1 MKTHFHIRCADNQ
14 QAKFKSHFASSKVG
28 SGRTLCGFGTV
39 LQWSYSRFIQW
50 MSSVW
55 DPSRDWGFGAFRFD
69 LSVRK
74 LWLPGTVPSTLLQH
88 RGRRCHVSKELKRY
102 AKDKIIEKLEGF
114 FPFVQK
120 IHCLNG
126 RQMTTSFMSN
136 IHAGPKTA
144 LTLLLMRSYLLDTE
158 IRIWPGQCETWI
170 VFQVSVFPHQYLGL
184 PVCQSYCWKPWRV
197 SLPTTELA
205 ATPHFHQGASPDTS
219 VNDLW
224 CTYMY
229 IICTSYS
236 LWWIST
242 KFRFQ
247 SPRQT
252 QAANILQQSTRPRSK
267 HPTIQDSGEWNKSDL
282 CARGSSHKCTPGSPE
297 EREVTWWNVT
307 EIDPCFS
314 TYVANV
320 CREGATAAR

>member
-14 QAKFKSHFASSKVG
+14 KANSSCIFASSKVG
-28 SGRTLCGFGTV
+28 SGRTLCGFGAV

-114 FPFVQK
+114 FPFVQT

-126 RQMTTSFMSN
+126 SQITMSFMSN

-158 IRIWPGQCETWI
+158 IRIWPGQCETLI
-170 VFQVSVFPHQYLGL
+170 VFQVSVFRHQYETTSL
-184 PVCQSYCWKPWRV
+184 PVMLKPWKT
-197 SLPTTELA
+197 LPSNNRTCWAFSSGSFTRY
-205 ATPHFHQGASPDTS
+205 FCQ
-219 VNDLW
+219 W
-224 CTYMY
+224 FMMY
-229 IICTSYS
+229 IHNMYIVQSLMNLYEVPFSVSQANTS
-236 LWWIST
+236 
-242 KFRFQ
+242 
-247 SPRQT
+247 
-252 QAANILQQSTRPRSK
+252 SK
-267 HPTIQDSGEWNKSDL
+267 HSAAVYQAEKQTSN
-282 CARGSSHKCTPGSPE
+282 
-297 EREVTWWNVT
+297 
-307 EIDPCFS
+307 DPRF
-314 TYVANV
+314 
-320 CREGATAAR
+320 R